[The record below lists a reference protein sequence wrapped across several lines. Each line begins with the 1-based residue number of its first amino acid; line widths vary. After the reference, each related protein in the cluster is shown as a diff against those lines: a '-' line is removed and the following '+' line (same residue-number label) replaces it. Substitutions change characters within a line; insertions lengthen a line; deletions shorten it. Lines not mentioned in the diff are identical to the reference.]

1 MNLSLSLCFKAVT
14 FLSLCAVVIGCLDE
28 ELTSRHQW
36 SPAELKQ
43 LQSLHLASLPKVTDP
58 GNMYVDNDA
67 AAELGKKLFFSPL
80 LSQNGDTSCAHCHQP
95 KHYFTSGK
103 PVDGKRNT
111 PTVVG
116 AAAFTW
122 QFWDGRADSLWSQ
135 ALFPLEDPTEHAL
148 TRLEAV
154 NIVLNHF
161 LEDFI
166 SVFGE
171 TSALTWFLQQRIERP
186 EQGSTIQTP
195 SADSHGDWEALS
207 EEQRTKVNQLF
218 TSIGKALA
226 AYQARLM
233 PEISRFDRYVDA
245 VVEEDFESASQ
256 YLSAAEEA
264 GLRIFIS
271 ERGGC
276 VRCHNGPMFSNG
288 DFTATAV
295 PKSIDDEGRLAA
307 IAQITSGEFN
317 CLSQYADRQGRNCD
331 ELTYLKTKGEELR
344 HAFKVPSLRN
354 ITLTAP
360 YMHNGSFTHLS
371 EVLDYYNR
379 SPRNGLNHTELEP
392 LYLFPFQLEQLE
404 QFLSSL
410 ESGIAPSS
418 VWGLAHNK
426 EKIE

>member
-1 MNLSLSLCFKAVT
+1 MNLSLSLCFKAFT
-14 FLSLCAVVIGCLDE
+14 FLSLCTIAIGCLDE
-28 ELTSRHQW
+28 ELALRHQW
-36 SPAELKQ
+36 SQAELKQ
-43 LQSLHLASLPKVTDP
+43 LQSLHLASLPTVTDP
-58 GNMYVDNDA
+58 GNAYLDSDT
-67 AAELGKKLFFSPL
+67 AAEFGRKLFFSPL
-80 LSQNGDTSCAHCHQP
+80 LSQDGNTSCAHCHQP

-116 AAAFTW
+116 AAAFSW
-122 QFWDGRADSLWSQ
+122 QFWDGRADSLWAQ
-135 ALFPLEDPTEHAL
+135 ALFPLEDPGEHAL

-154 NIVLNHF
+154 DIVLNHF
-161 LEDFI
+161 LADFI
-166 SVFGE
+166 GVFGE
-171 TSALTWFLQQRIERP
+171 TPALTWFLQQ
-186 EQGSTIQTP
+186 QT
-195 SADSHGDWEALS
+195 SSFSHNENWEGLS
-207 EEQRTKVNQLF
+207 EEQRAQVNQLF
-218 TSIGKALA
+218 ASIGKALA

-233 PEISRFDRYVDA
+233 PDVSRFDRYVEA
-245 VVEEDFESASQ
+245 VVRKDFESASQ
-256 YLSAAEEA
+256 YLDPAEEA

-276 VRCHNGPMFSNG
+276 IRCHNGPMFSNG

-295 PKSIDDEGRLAA
+295 PKSIEDEGRLAA
-307 IAQITSGEFN
+307 IPQVISSEFN

-331 ELTYLKTKGEELR
+331 ELTYLKTQGEELR

-379 SPRNGLNHTELEP
+379 SPRNGLGHTELEP

-418 VWGLAHNK
+418 VWGLTHGK

>member
-1 MNLSLSLCFKAVT
+1 MNLLLILCFKVVI
-14 FLSLCAVVIGCLDE
+14 FLAFCTVVIGCLDE
-28 ELTSRHQW
+28 EFIPRHQW

-43 LQSLHLASLPKVTDP
+43 LQSLHLASLPTVTDP
-58 GNMYVDNDA
+58 GNAYLDSDT
-67 AAELGKKLFFSPL
+67 AAEFGRKLFFSPL

-135 ALFPLEDPTEHAL
+135 ALFPLEDPSEHAL

-154 NIVLNHF
+154 DIVLNHF
-161 LEDFI
+161 LADFI
-166 SVFGE
+166 GVFGE
-171 TSALTWFLQQRIERP
+171 TPALTWFLQQQTARLD
-186 EQGSTIQTP
+186 QGSAIQT
-195 SADSHGDWEALS
+195 SSSSNNGNWEALS
-207 EEQRTKVNQLF
+207 EDQRTQVNQLF
-218 TSIGKALA
+218 ASIGKALA

-233 PEISRFDRYVDA
+233 PDYSRFDRYVEA
-245 VVEEDFESASQ
+245 VVGKDFESASQ
-256 YLSAAEEA
+256 YLNPAEEA

-276 VRCHNGPMFSNG
+276 FRCHNGPMFSNG
-288 DFTATAV
+288 DFTSTAV

-307 IAQITSGEFN
+307 IPQVTFGEFN
-317 CLSQYADRQGRNCD
+317 CLSQYADRQGENCD
-331 ELTYLKTKGEELR
+331 ELIYIKTEGEELR

-379 SPRNGLNHTELEP
+379 SPRNGLSHTELEP

-410 ESGIAPSS
+410 ESGIAPSL
-418 VWGLAHNK
+418 VWGLTHNK